1 MHWNYYLLPG
11 SFKKCI
17 IIFIKKC
24 SPYLGGC
31 VSVHR
36 HVFRNFTFNHKS
48 KCESFENFKIIHI
61 MFIII
66 YVAFYILNHTFWS
79 KIVIDTSFV
88 NNDHNYNVVVPKG
101 FYLKSNNKL
110 IMTWDL
116 QVFLKISTTKWMI
129 VFNMKGNK
137 RNWRY
142 WKYVKIANENGRLN
156 CTSRNIII
164 N

>member
-110 IMTWDL
+110 LWHETYKCFSKYQQQNEWLFLIWKGTKEIGGVEKTW
-116 QVFLKISTTKWMI
+116 
-129 VFNMKGNK
+129 
-137 RNWRY
+137 
-142 WKYVKIANENGRLN
+142 KIANENGRLN
-156 CTSRNIII
+156 WFK
-164 N
+164 